1 MVTIAATS
9 SWHAVVRSEDVVA
22 SELIP
27 VHLLG
32 RELALW
38 RTSDGHVKAWDDRC
52 PHRGT
57 RLTLGTN
64 DGGDIVC
71 RYHGWRFSGESAQC
85 TFVPAHPAQTPPR
98 AAVVRTYP
106 CVERYGLVW
115 VSTDGEIGLP
125 QLPIDPMQTSFTM
138 RSVTVHAA
146 LTNVERALADGDH
159 AGLTIVYVLHD
170 HGNDRTTIHGVIAG
184 DIDDAD
190 RVRVLRAQ
198 NERMRSVQR
207 RLETGALAA
216 AGA

>member
-1 MVTIAATS
+1 M
-9 SWHAVVRSEDVVA
+9 
-22 SELIP
+22 
-27 VHLLG
+27 
-32 RELALW
+32 
-38 RTSDGHVKAWDDRC
+38 
-52 PHRGT
+52 
-57 RLTLGTN
+57 
-64 DGGDIVC
+64 
-71 RYHGWRFSGESAQC
+71 
-85 TFVPAHPAQTPPR
+85 
-98 AAVVRTYP
+98 RTYP